1 MTPHDLLVDAARL
14 GVILAEFAAL
24 CLAIWL
30 IEPFRRELIMRNWRR
45 EKFDAKSLQRF
56 KEVVDAIPPQELPR
70 AEKTARISSSPQTGC
85 SPKRNVATA
94 RGPADE

>member
-45 EKFDAKSLQRF
+45 EKFDAKSLQRL
-56 KEVVDAIPPQELPR
+56 KDVVDAIPLQEMPR
-70 AEKTARISSSPQTGC
+70 AEKNRMDLVESANRMLAAAENRSRKGAG
-85 SPKRNVATA
+85 R
-94 RGPADE
+94 